1 MPSLKWLLHLM
12 KIILEHMKPTLLVL
26 AAGMGSRYGGL
37 KQIDPIGPSN
47 ETIIDYSI
55 HDAIEAGFGKIVF
68 VIREGFEK
76 EFKALFNA
84 KLAGKIEVDYVNQE
98 IGKIPEGSSFTPDR
112 EKPWGT
118 GHAILMAKSCINEPF
133 AVINADDYY
142 GVEAFSTM
150 ADFLMNSVSE
160 KEYGMVGY
168 QLANTISENGSV
180 SRGVC
185 STNDSEHLT
194 TVIERTHIEKLTDGI
209 AYKEDEK
216 WTSILGDTTVSMNFW
231 GFTPQIFKHLE
242 DQFISF
248 LAEEGQALISEFF
261 IPSVVAKIIANSN
274 TNVKV
279 LKSAAQW
286 FGVTYREDKEK
297 AAKAILELVEKG
309 VYPSKLWS

>member
-1 MPSLKWLLHLM
+1 
-12 KIILEHMKPTLLVL
+12 MKPTLLVL

-37 KQIDPIGPSN
+37 KQIDPIGPSD

-55 HDAIEAGFGKIVF
+55 HDAIAAGFGKIVF
-68 VIREGFEK
+68 VIRAGFEK
-76 EFKALFNA
+76 EFRELFNT

-98 IGKIPEGSSFTPDR
+98 IIKVPEGSTYNNDR

-118 GHAILMAKSCINEPF
+118 GHAILMAKECINEPF

-150 ADFLMNSVSE
+150 ADFLMNSLSE
-160 KEYGMVGY
+160 QEYSMVGY
-168 QLANTISENGSV
+168 KLANTISENGFV

-185 STNDSEHLT
+185 STNAIEHLE
-194 TVIERTHIEKLTDGI
+194 TVVERLHIEKRPEGI
-209 AYKEDEK
+209 AYKEEDK
-216 WTSILGDTTVSMNFW
+216 WIPLADDTTVSMNFW
-231 GFTPQIFKHLE
+231 GFKPQIFDHLE
-242 DQFISF
+242 DQFRRF
-248 LAEEGQALISEFF
+248 LEKDGQALKSEFY
-261 IPSVVAKIIANSN
+261 IPSVVAKMIADGN

-279 LKSAAQW
+279 LESAAQW

-297 AAKAILELVEKG
+297 AAKAISELVEKG

>member
-1 MPSLKWLLHLM
+1 
-12 KIILEHMKPTLLVL
+12 MKPTLLVL

-37 KQIDPIGPSN
+37 KQLDPIGPSN

-55 HDAIEAGFGKIVF
+55 HDAIAAGFGKIVF

-76 EFKALFNA
+76 EFKELFNA
-84 KLAGKIEVDYVNQE
+84 KLAGRIEVDYVNQE
-98 IGKIPEGSSFTPDR
+98 IGKIPEGSSFNSER

-118 GHAILMAKSCINEPF
+118 GHAILMAKACIKEPF

-150 ADFLMNSVSE
+150 ADFLKNSITE
-160 KEYGMVGY
+160 KEYAMVGY

-185 STNDSEHLT
+185 ATNASDHLE
-194 TVIERTHIEKLTDGI
+194 TVIERTHIEKRLQGI
-209 AYKEDEK
+209 AYKEDDK
-216 WTSILGDTTVSMNFW
+216 WIPLAGETTVSMNFW
-231 GFTPQIFKHLE
+231 GFTIQLFKHLE
-242 DQFISF
+242 VQFRSF
-248 LAEEGQALISEFF
+248 LAEEGQALKSEFF
-261 IPSVVAKIIANSN
+261 IPSVVAKIIEDGN

-279 LKSAAQW
+279 LKSDAQW

-297 AAKAILELVEKG
+297 AAKAILELVDKG
-309 VYPSKLWS
+309 IYPSKLWN